1 MADNPTPRPRA
12 KLNLGNIED
21 FKKTSK
27 TKASDKKV
35 NTQAARALTKAIAEE
50 QGFTSREPQKTG
62 RPKKTASKIDGRSLR
77 ATGRNVQFNIAVK
90 PETKDDFW
98 LLAQKHGFTKGE
110 EFLLALM
117 ETFDAQ
123 SQ

>member
-1 MADNPTPRPRA
+1 MADNSTPRPRA
-12 KLNLGNIED
+12 KLNLGNVED
-21 FKKTSK
+21 FKKPSK
-27 TKASDKKV
+27 AKASAKKV
-35 NTQAARALTKAIAEE
+35 SPKTTQALTKAIAEE
-50 QGFTSREPQKTG
+50 QGFTSRTPDKT
-62 RPKKTASKIDGRSLR
+62 KKNTSKIDGRSLR

-123 SQ
+123 S